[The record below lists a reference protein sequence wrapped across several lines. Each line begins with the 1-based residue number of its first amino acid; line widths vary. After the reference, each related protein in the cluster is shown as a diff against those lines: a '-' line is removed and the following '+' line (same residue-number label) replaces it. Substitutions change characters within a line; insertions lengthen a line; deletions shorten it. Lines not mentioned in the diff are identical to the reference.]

1 MERASGAIRR
11 CAVYTRSPPKAL
23 VQHQCPSE
31 EGLEQD
37 FNSLHAQREAC
48 EASSRA
54 SRAKAGDLARRPMM
68 MAVSPAGPWSGLRCS
83 GCSQTSVSRALVRGS
98 TTEGQ
103 RGWWVPGPEL
113 ERCRDRCAEHSE
125 DKQTILE
132 ALQGAEMGDTDVN
145 QVFTS
150 EAEWRESLLSRELLS
165 AAAVLGPEFAL
176 AILARVFGLAGRELF
191 DAIDEAE
198 QAGLLEK
205 DPDH

>member
-1 MERASGAIRR
+1 
-11 CAVYTRSPPKAL
+11 
-23 VQHQCPSE
+23 
-31 EGLEQD
+31 
-37 FNSLHAQREAC
+37 
-48 EASSRA
+48 
-54 SRAKAGDLARRPMM
+54 
-68 MAVSPAGPWSGLRCS
+68 
-83 GCSQTSVSRALVRGS
+83 
-98 TTEGQ
+98 
-103 RGWWVPGPEL
+103 
-113 ERCRDRCAEHSE
+113 
-125 DKQTILE
+125 
-132 ALQGAEMGDTDVN
+132 MGDTDVN